1 MPRARAAGTQA
12 EENRVRLGLPV
23 KGRDPE
29 GPGVDAGP
37 GAEEAQLAED
47 LTEAG
52 RASRSERRMAFSV
65 NHPGI
70 LGVQLGAKTF
80 PHTQSVLGSKTHVR
94 RQNLKLLKENIK

>member
-29 GPGVDAGP
+29 GPGAEAGPGADAGP
-37 GAEEAQLAED
+37 GTEEAQLAEE

-65 NHPGI
+65 NDPGI
-70 LGVQLGAKTF
+70 LGIQLGAKTF
-80 PHTQSVLGSKTHVR
+80 PHTQSVLGSKTHMR
-94 RQNLKLLKENIK
+94 SL